1 MTTQTLS
8 PALGTARLGRPQSGI
23 FRRLVARF
31 AAATVLL
38 GIYSLGAVGVAV
50 GVSGLTLTAAG
61 ISSTPARAQGRRRRG
76 RRGGRRR
83 RGDRWRGDRRCWEIL
98 TPLGW
103 VCL

>member
-8 PALGTARLGRPQSGI
+8 PAFGTARLGPQSGI
-23 FRRLVARF
+23 FRRLLARF

-38 GIYSLGAVGVAV
+38 AIYGLGAVGVTV

-61 ISSTPARAQGRRRRG
+61 ISSTPARAQGRRRR
-76 RRGGRRR
+76 RRRGRRR

-103 VCL
+103 ICL